1 VSNNRIAAPTRDMRP
16 AAHRYHSHLNVCSP
30 VIGASRDAAE
40 IAEAKASLRHKR
52 PLVDSPS

>member
-1 VSNNRIAAPTRDMRP
+1 MRP